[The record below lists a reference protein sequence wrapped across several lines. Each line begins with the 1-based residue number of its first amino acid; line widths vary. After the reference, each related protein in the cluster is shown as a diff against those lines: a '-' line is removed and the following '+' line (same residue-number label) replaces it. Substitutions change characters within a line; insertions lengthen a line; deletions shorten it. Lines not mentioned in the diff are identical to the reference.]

1 MNRSRRC
8 IGLMVAVPALA
19 SILAACADT
28 RLAETSASA
37 QASAESTPPRPP
49 APHQTSYGLS
59 SDGPT
64 TDLYTELFR
73 ANARTD
79 QNAPAVAPVSA
90 PASPSPVQQGQ
101 PAMTASVAQPQPA
114 APQAP
119 PATATVYGISS
130 NGTTTDLYTEL
141 FKPKRPE

>member
-8 IGLMVAVPALA
+8 IAFMVALPALA
-19 SILAACADT
+19 SLIAGCADSRLAA
-28 RLAETSASA
+28 TSAGA
-37 QASAESTPPRPP
+37 QASGDQPRPP
-49 APHQTSYGLS
+49 APHQTGYGLS

-64 TDLYTELFR
+64 TDVYTELFG
-73 ANARTD
+73 AKARTD
-79 QNAPAVAPVSA
+79 QNAPAPAPVSA
-90 PASPSPVQQGQ
+90 PASSSPVQQAQ

-114 APQAP
+114 APQEP